1 MISMSYRHKVKAVL
15 EVFSV
20 FILLLMIFW
29 ALSIP
34 YIVWARQILDLDDW
48 RIFAVSGY
56 CFYLIM
62 IALPL
67 VILHFTRR
75 SFAHYGISLKNFT
88 HDLKVTARCFIPMVI
103 ISTGAH
109 LPEWRRQE
117 GAVILAA
124 IEIAVLFVIA
134 WMLKWRF
141 TTNDPGTILLLPV
154 GVLLFVMNGQQV
166 SDFSLG

>member
-1 MISMSYRHKVKAVL
+1 MSYRHKIKAVL

-20 FILLLMIFW
+20 LILLLMIFW
-29 ALSIP
+29 AKSIP
-34 YIVWARQILDLDDW
+34 YSVWARQILDLDDW

-88 HDLKVTARCFIPMVI
+88 YDLKVTARCLILMVI
-103 ISTGAH
+103 
-109 LPEWRRQE
+109 
-117 GAVILAA
+117 ILAA

-154 GVLLFVMNGQQV
+154 GFLLFVMNGQQV